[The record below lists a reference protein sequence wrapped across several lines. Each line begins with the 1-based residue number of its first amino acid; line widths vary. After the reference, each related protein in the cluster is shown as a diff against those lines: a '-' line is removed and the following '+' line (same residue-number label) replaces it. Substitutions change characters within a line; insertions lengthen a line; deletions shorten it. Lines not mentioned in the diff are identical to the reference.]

1 VDSTFW
7 ALVALILFIALITYL
22 KVPAMVSKALDKRA
36 VAIQTE
42 LDEAKRLREEA
53 QQLLAEYQR
62 KRKDAES
69 EAQDMIQ
76 SAEREAKAIVA
87 EAKQKTE
94 EYVQR
99 RTVMAE
105 EKIAQAEADAV
116 NEVRASAVNLAV
128 RAAERIIADRSD
140 ASTQKALF
148 DQSITA
154 VKQQLN

>member
-1 VDSTFW
+1 
-7 ALVALILFIALITYL
+7 
-22 KVPAMVSKALDKRA
+22 
-36 VAIQTE
+36 
-42 LDEAKRLREEA
+42 
-53 QQLLAEYQR
+53 
-62 KRKDAES
+62 
-69 EAQDMIQ
+69 MIQ